1 MLIKA
6 TFKCELELTADDE
19 INSRHLAEEIQCYLD
34 SYTSGA
40 NVVSFST
47 TFEEQL

>member
-6 TFKCELELTADDE
+6 TFTCDIELTAEDE

-34 SYTSGA
+34 SFTSGA

-47 TFEEQL
+47 KFEEQL